1 MTKPKRP
8 RDQNQLAK
16 LIVDIT
22 TGETPDDSA
31 DTADKGKDP
40 AAVALGRKGG
50 LKGGM
55 ARAEKLSPQRRSEIA
70 KLAAKSRWT
79 GDGSQVEQRM
89 TQVWKKK
96 LSRSDA
102 QVETR
107 GALMPF
113 LRFTKKG
120 APVGDPSWFRNNF
133 FANLNWQQTYSSLG
147 HQKEIARIKVHVRLP
162 GNYLGVRTMTLDH
175 DPQRK
180 RNHVAP
186 TMHLLYDDATRQALE
201 ATNLAG
207 HDVIVEMDG
216 SGNCC
221 LTVK

>member
-8 RDQNQLAK
+8 RDTNQLAK
-16 LIVDIT
+16 LIADIA
-22 TGETPDDSA
+22 TGETLDDS
-31 DTADKGKDP
+31 TAAAEGKDP

-50 LKGGM
+50 LKGGV
-55 ARAEKLSPQRRSEIA
+55 ARAERLSPQRRSEIA

-79 GDGSQVEQRM
+79 GDGSQAEQHM
-89 TQVWKKK
+89 TQVLKKK
-96 LSRSDA
+96 LSKSDA
-102 QVETR
+102 QVKTR

-120 APVGDPSWFRNNF
+120 APVGNPSSLRNDF
-133 FANLNWQQTYSSLG
+133 FADLNWQPTYSALG

-162 GNYLGVRTMTLDH
+162 GNDLGVRTMTLDH

-180 RNHVAP
+180 KNHVAP
-186 TMHLLYDDATRQALE
+186 TMHLLYDDVTRQALE

-216 SGNCC
+216 SGNCS